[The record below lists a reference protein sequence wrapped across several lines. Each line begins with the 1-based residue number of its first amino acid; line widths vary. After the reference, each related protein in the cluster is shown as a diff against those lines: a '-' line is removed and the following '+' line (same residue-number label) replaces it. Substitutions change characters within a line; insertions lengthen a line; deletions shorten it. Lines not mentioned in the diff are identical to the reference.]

1 MSGIYVHAG
10 RTPRIVISRLAR
22 LRPGNGETTGHPN
35 NGVETM
41 TTIELHYAYP
51 TSGIGMAAAAV
62 ASPLGIGASNAAG
75 AKADACLLAMVEEAG
90 ALDYRKSHRRAEKI
104 AQYDRLNVLF
114 GQIET
119 TPATTLQGVA
129 AKLRCL
135 DRQMRSGQVT
145 PLEFV
150 SSALA
155 DLDRLAGKV

>member
-1 MSGIYVHAG
+1 
-10 RTPRIVISRLAR
+10 
-22 LRPGNGETTGHPN
+22 
-35 NGVETM
+35 M

-75 AKADACLLAMVEEAG
+75 AEADAPLLATIEAAG
-90 ALDYRKSHRRAEKI
+90 AVDYRKPRRRAEKI
-104 AQYDRLNVLF
+104 AQYDRLNALF

-129 AKLRCL
+129 AKLRGL
-135 DRQMRSGQVT
+135 DKQICSGQVT